1 VDRLARHYRKGIL
14 LILLAWCSAACD
26 RRPESRV
33 VLEADDLIARL
44 PSAEQ
49 RSARAL
55 EESIRVESAGPPSD
69 RRVALVTVA
78 PVRVIWTA
86 RLPERAWIDTA
97 VMLTAGSGA
106 TARIGVSDLRLY
118 EGLTRIELKAS
129 AGGMPDAWHDVR
141 VDLHRYA
148 GWQWSVFYR
157 PSETEWRLIFSADA
171 TPEGTIAWAR
181 PMIKRER

>member
-1 VDRLARHYRKGIL
+1 MCG
-14 LILLAWCSAACD
+14 AAC
-26 RRPESRV
+26 ESRAGTRV

-55 EESIRVESAGPPSD
+55 EDSIRVEAAGPAED

-78 PVRVIWTA
+78 PSRILWTGP
-86 RLPERAWIDTA
+86 LPPRAWIETSLLLA
-97 VMLTAGSGA
+97 AGSGA
-106 TARIGVSDLRLY
+106 TARIGISDNRLY
-118 EGLTRIELKAS
+118 EELARIEVRAS
-129 AGGMPDAWHDVR
+129 GAAAWRDVR
-141 VDLHRYA
+141 VDLGRYS

-157 PSETEWRLIFSADA
+157 PSEIEWRLIFNADA